1 MNWISVKERLPEIE
15 ENVLFVAHT
24 DGYNYVYSGCRL
36 NTCWL
41 VDYAEIVVD
50 KSEVTHWRP
59 LPEPPKEAEWISA
72 EDQPPIEEVTLLGI
86 NEYGAIS
93 TGEAYN
99 GVWRF
104 DNEWMAD
111 DEVKYW
117 MTLPK
122 PPEHLIKRRKEYE

>member
-1 MNWISVKERLPEIE
+1 MSDLIERQDAINAIIEYARFLLDRFHEPCNLAGMIDAINSVPQKK
-15 ENVLFVAHT
+15 
-24 DGYNYVYSGCRL
+24 D
-36 NTCWL
+36 
-41 VDYAEIVVD
+41 
-50 KSEVTHWRP
+50 
-59 LPEPPKEAEWISA
+59 EWISA
-72 EDQPPIEEVTLLGI
+72 EDQPPPEEVTLIGV

-122 PPEHLIKRRKEYE
+122 PPEHLINKEERI